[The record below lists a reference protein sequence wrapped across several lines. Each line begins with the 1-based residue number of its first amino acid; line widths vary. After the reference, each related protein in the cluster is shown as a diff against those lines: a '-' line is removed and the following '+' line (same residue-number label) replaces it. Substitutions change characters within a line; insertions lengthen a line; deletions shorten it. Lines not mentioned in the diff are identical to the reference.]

1 MPRCSN
7 SDSTFSVEAE
17 GSTPSDRPMWYP
29 LGPARAA
36 ARARFLKNRLSKLT
50 SIFDPI
56 LVPTCLHFPSQN
68 PPKSFQKPSPGAI
81 NFLID
86 FWMDFLSI
94 LAPTWDPTWGQ
105 VGAMLATF
113 PAQDASMTPPRRSKM
128 PSKILWIAQDG
139 PRGLQTCPGALQ
151 TSILTDVW
159 SIFGP
164 CLIDF

>member
-1 MPRCSN
+1 MCPLS
-7 SDSTFSVEAE
+7 FSLFFCLE
-17 GSTPSDRPMWYP
+17 SLLS
-29 LGPARAA
+29 
-36 ARARFLKNRLSKLT
+36 LKSMCGRIS
-50 SIFDPI
+50 
-56 LVPTCLHFPSQN
+56 VPTWHHFPSQN

-113 PAQDASMTPPRRSKM
+113 PAQDASKTPPRRSKM

-151 TSILTDVW
+151 TSILTDFW
-159 SIFGP
+159 SIFIP